1 MLTVS
6 TTLPRQENDE
16 ILFYIEL
23 FDKSCIDSDLSVV
36 LLD

>member
-1 MLTVS
+1 MLAVS

-23 FDKSCIDSDLSVV
+23 FGKSFIDSDLSIV